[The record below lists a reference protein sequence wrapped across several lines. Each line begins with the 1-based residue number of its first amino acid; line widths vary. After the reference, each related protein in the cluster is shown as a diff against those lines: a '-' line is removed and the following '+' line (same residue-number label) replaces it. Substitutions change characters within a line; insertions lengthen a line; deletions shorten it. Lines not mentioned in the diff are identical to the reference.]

1 MNKLITNIALILL
14 LVSGSLGISSTA
26 YAEPAK
32 EQALNAVVQFLNAQK
47 NCDAEE
53 MMRTS
58 EHSQKISN
66 VKEFYTGF
74 CKAHPLQQ
82 AEITELNMVND
93 TTAIVSTH
101 STYEDVI
108 AVGTNPVVKI
118 DGEWK
123 IIRGV
128 YGPGYVEFPD
138 KSNRRV
144 TEDKVRQAIEDF
156 SKAINSG
163 DVKAIKKHLK
173 PLSQTDKAQLDKHL
187 QAISE
192 GPVPEVTALGVRKIS
207 DSAAMAQIEKKYEHF
222 RSTSNVLI
230 CKEDGQWKVVFGGH
244 LQNAMIPTSDE
255 VVEVK

>member
-1 MNKLITNIALILL
+1 MNKLVGNIALILL
-14 LVSGSLGISSTA
+14 LTGTSLGINSTA
-26 YAEPAK
+26 NAESSK
-32 EQALNAVVQFLNAQK
+32 EQALNAVVQFLSAQK

-53 MMRTS
+53 MMKTS

-74 CKAHPLQQ
+74 CKAHPLKQ
-82 AEITELNMVND
+82 AEITDLTMVND

-108 AVGTNPVVKI
+108 AVGTNPVIKK
-118 DGEWK
+118 DGQWK

-144 TEDKVRQAIEDF
+144 TEDKVRQAIENY

-163 DVKAIKKHLK
+163 NVKAMRKYLK
-173 PLSQTDKAQLDKHL
+173 PLSQTDKDHLDKHL
-187 QAISE
+187 KAISE
-192 GPVPEVTALGVRKIS
+192 GPAPEVTALGVRKIS

-255 VVEVK
+255 TVEIK